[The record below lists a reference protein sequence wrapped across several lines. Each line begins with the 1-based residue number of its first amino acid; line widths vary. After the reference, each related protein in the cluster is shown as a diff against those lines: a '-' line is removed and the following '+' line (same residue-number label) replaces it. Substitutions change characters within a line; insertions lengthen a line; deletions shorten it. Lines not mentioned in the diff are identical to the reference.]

1 MAGIGLTTGF
11 LTILLPVLGVIGLAW
26 LLIGPVKHLRLA
38 VPSALVIGAVVGFG
52 AKFLIDDLIN
62 PWGAPLDWRI
72 YLFVGIGVAALALLV
87 PRMFG
92 SKRWFIKIIAP
103 IALIL
108 VVVAVAGQINQV
120 FGGYPTL
127 GSIWGDNGVKIEV
140 QSTPPPDQSLVL
152 TAQTP
157 TVKLADW
164 VPPADMPA
172 KGKVVRVAI
181 PGTVS
186 GVISGD
192 NYIYIPPAYQVENPA
207 NVPVLVL
214 IHGNP
219 GGSIDWL
226 QSGQLA
232 QEMDAYAAANKG
244 IAPLVVMPD
253 VSANY
258 SSPNWPL
265 CMDSNLSKGGTFL
278 AVDVPNYV
286 RSTYRLGLGS
296 SQQFAIG
303 GFSFGGTCA
312 LQMGTVFPAH
322 YHTFI
327 DISGERAPFMTGGD
341 AAIVKTY
348 FGGDAAAF
356 AKVNPLDVLKS
367 SKLSNS
373 KALVIVGGNDGTYR
387 PQNEEVFRALKTAGV
402 QASFQLLPGGH
413 SWSVWKPGLMN
424 NIDWLMQ
431 QYGVR

>member
-1 MAGIGLTTGF
+1 MAGVELNSGVLA
-11 LTILLPVLGVIGLAW
+11 ILLPILGVLGMAW
-26 LLIGPVKHLRLA
+26 LLVGPRKHLKFA
-38 VPSALVIGAVVGFG
+38 VPIALAIGAVVGFG

-72 YLFVGIGVAALALLV
+72 YLFVGIGVAALALLI
-87 PRMFG
+87 PRFLG
-92 SKRWFIKIIAP
+92 SKRWFTKLLAP

-108 VVVAVAGQINQV
+108 VAVAVAGQINQV
-120 FGGYPTL
+120 FGRYPTL
-127 GSIWGDNGVKIEV
+127 GSIWGDNGVKIET
-140 QSTPPPDQSLVL
+140 QTTPPPDQGDVL
-152 TAQTP
+152 NAQTP

-164 VPPADMPA
+164 TPPADMPA

-186 GVISGD
+186 GVVSGD
-192 NYIYIPPAYQVENPA
+192 NYVYIPPAYQVAKPA

-232 QEMDAYAAANKG
+232 QVMDAYAAANKG

-253 VSANY
+253 VTANY
-258 SSPNWPL
+258 APLIPL
-265 CMDSNLSKGGTFL
+265 CMDSKVSKGGSFL
-278 AVDVPNYV
+278 AVDVPNFV
-286 RSTYRLGLGS
+286 RSTYKLGLGS
-296 SQQFAIG
+296 AQQFAIG

-312 LQMGTVFPAH
+312 FQMGALFPAQ
-322 YHTFI
+322 YPTFI
-327 DISGERAPFMTGGD
+327 DISGERGPFMAGGD

-348 FGGDAAAF
+348 FGGDTAAF
-356 AKVNPLDVLKS
+356 AQVNPLDVLKTA
-367 SKLSNS
+367 KLSTS
-373 KALVIVGGNDGTYR
+373 KALVVVGGNDSAYR
-387 PQNEEVFRALKTAGV
+387 PQGEEVFQALK
-402 QASFQLLPGGH
+402 ASGAQVALQVLPGGH
-413 SWSVWKPGLMN
+413 SWSVWKPGLVN